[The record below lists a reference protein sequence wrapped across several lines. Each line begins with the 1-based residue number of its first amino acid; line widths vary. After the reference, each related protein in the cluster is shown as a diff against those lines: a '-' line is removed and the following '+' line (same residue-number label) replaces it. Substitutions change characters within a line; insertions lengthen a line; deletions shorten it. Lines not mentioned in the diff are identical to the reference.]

1 MPKSVVATKDKRRH
15 AGMRRRPRSRVSLR
29 MSTCVMLGATVAL
42 TAFRGAGHCKD
53 HAVPQA

>member
-1 MPKSVVATKDKRRH
+1 
-15 AGMRRRPRSRVSLR
+15 MRRRPRSRVSLR